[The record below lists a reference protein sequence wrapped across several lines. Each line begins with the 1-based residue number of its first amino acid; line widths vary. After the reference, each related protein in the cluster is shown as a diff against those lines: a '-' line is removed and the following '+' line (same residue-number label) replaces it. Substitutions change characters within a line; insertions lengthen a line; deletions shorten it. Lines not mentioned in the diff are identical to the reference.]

1 MQNPIEIKAKT
12 LEEALIQASIALNC
26 PIINLQYEVIQT
38 PSKGFLNIGKKEAI
52 ILVGVKES
60 VKEVK
65 EESVK
70 ETNTKENHQN
80 NIEEK
85 KQKLETET
93 PQEEIITPKPPKK
106 NLKEE
111 SHNGDKLHEIKQE
124 LKDLFSHLPYKINK
138 IITPKP
144 PKKNLK
150 EESHNGDKLHE
161 IKQELKDLFSHL
173 PYKINKVEVSFY
185 EPGVLLINIDGED
198 SALLIG
204 EKGYRYKALSY
215 LLFNWIHPTYGYS
228 IRLEISTFL
237 QNQEKVM
244 EAQLQSVIMT
254 VHEVG
259 KGQMKAPD
267 GVLTYIALKK
277 LRKAFPNKYVSI
289 KTNLNDEKYIVI
301 NDFNNE

>member
-1 MQNPIEIKAKT
+1 MQNFIEIKAKT

-38 PSKGFLNIGKKEAI
+38 PSKGFLSIGKKEAI
-52 ILVGVKES
+52 ILAGVKES

-93 PQEEIITPKPPKK
+93 PQEEKITPKPPKK
-106 NLKEE
+106 NPKEE
-111 SHNGDKLHEIKQE
+111 SH
-124 LKDLFSHLPYKINK
+124 S
-138 IITPKP
+138 
-144 PKKNLK
+144 
-150 EESHNGDKLHE
+150 GDKLHE

-173 PYKINKVEVSFY
+173 PYKINKVEVSLY
-185 EPGVLLINIDGED
+185 EPGVLLIDIDGED

-215 LLFNWIHPTYGYS
+215 LLFNWIHPTYGYN

-244 EAQLQSVIMT
+244 EAQLQSTIMT

-267 GVLTYIALKK
+267 GVLTYIVLKK

>member
-52 ILVGVKES
+52 ILAGIKES
-60 VKEVK
+60 VKEIK

-70 ETNTKENHQN
+70 ETSTKEIHQN
-80 NIEEK
+80 AEEK
-85 KQKLETET
+85 KQNLEIET

-111 SHNGDKLHEIKQE
+111 SHNE
-124 LKDLFSHLPYKINK
+124 
-138 IITPKP
+138 
-144 PKKNLK
+144 
-150 EESHNGDKLHE
+150 DKLHE

-185 EPGVLLINIDGED
+185 EPGVLLIDIDGED

-215 LLFNWIHPTYGYS
+215 LLFNWIHPAYGYN

-244 EAQLQSVIMT
+244 EAQLQSTIMT

-267 GVLTYIALKK
+267 GVLIYIALKK

>member
-1 MQNPIEIKAKT
+1 MQNFIEIKAKT

-38 PSKGFLNIGKKEAI
+38 PSKGFLSIGKKEAI
-52 ILVGVKES
+52 ILAGVKES

-70 ETNTKENHQN
+70 ETNTKEIHQN
-80 NIEEK
+80 AEEK
-85 KQKLETET
+85 KQNLETKT

-106 NLKEE
+106 NPKEE
-111 SHNGDKLHEIKQE
+111 SHNE
-124 LKDLFSHLPYKINK
+124 
-138 IITPKP
+138 
-144 PKKNLK
+144 
-150 EESHNGDKLHE
+150 DKLHE

-173 PYKINKVEVSFY
+173 PYKINKVEVSLY
-185 EPGVLLINIDGED
+185 EPGVLLIDIDGED

-215 LLFNWIHPTYGYS
+215 LLFNWIHPAYGYS

-244 EAQLQSVIMT
+244 GTQLQSTIMT

-301 NDFNNE
+301 NDFNHNE

>member
-1 MQNPIEIKAKT
+1 MQNFIEIKAKT

-38 PSKGFLNIGKKEAI
+38 PSKGFLSIGKKEAI
-52 ILVGVKES
+52 ILAGVKES
-60 VKEVK
+60 VKETK

-70 ETNTKENHQN
+70 ETNTKEIHQSA
-80 NIEEK
+80 EEK
-85 KQKLETET
+85 KQSLETET

-106 NLKEE
+106 N
-111 SHNGDKLHEIKQE
+111 
-124 LKDLFSHLPYKINK
+124 P
-138 IITPKP
+138 
-144 PKKNLK
+144 K

-173 PYKINKVEVSFY
+173 PYKINKVEVSLY
-185 EPGVLLINIDGED
+185 EPGVLLIDIDGED

-215 LLFNWIHPTYGYS
+215 LLFNWIHPAYGYS

-244 EAQLQSVIMT
+244 EAQLQSTIMT

>member
-1 MQNPIEIKAKT
+1 MQNFIEIKAKT

-38 PSKGFLNIGKKEAI
+38 PSKGFLSIGKKEAI
-52 ILVGVKES
+52 ILAGVKES

-93 PQEEIITPKPPKK
+93 PQEERITPKPPKK
-106 NLKEE
+106 N
-111 SHNGDKLHEIKQE
+111 
-124 LKDLFSHLPYKINK
+124 P
-138 IITPKP
+138 
-144 PKKNLK
+144 K

-173 PYKINKVEVSFY
+173 PYKINKVEVSLY
-185 EPGVLLINIDGED
+185 EPGVLLIDIDGED

-215 LLFNWIHPTYGYS
+215 LLFNWIHPAYGYS

-244 EAQLQSVIMT
+244 EAQLQSTIMT

>member
-52 ILVGVKES
+52 ILAGVKES
-60 VKEVK
+60 VKEIK

-70 ETNTKENHQN
+70 ETNTKEIHQSA
-80 NIEEK
+80 EEK
-85 KQKLETET
+85 KQNLEIET
-93 PQEEIITPKPPKK
+93 PQEEITTPKPPKK
-106 NLKEE
+106 NLKEG
-111 SHNGDKLHEIKQE
+111 SHNGDKLHEIEQE
-124 LKDLFSHLPYKINK
+124 L
-138 IITPKP
+138 
-144 PKKNLK
+144 
-150 EESHNGDKLHE
+150 E
-161 IKQELKDLFSHL
+161 DLFSHL
-173 PYKINKVEVSFY
+173 PYKINKVEVSLY
-185 EPGVLLINIDGED
+185 EPGVLLIDIDGED

-215 LLFNWIHPTYGYS
+215 LLFNWIHPAYGYN

-244 EAQLQSVIMT
+244 DTQLQNTIMT

-301 NDFNNE
+301 NDFNHNE

>member
-1 MQNPIEIKAKT
+1 MQNFIEIKAKT

-38 PSKGFLNIGKKEAI
+38 PSKGFLSIGKKEAI
-52 ILVGVKES
+52 ILAGVKES

-80 NIEEK
+80 HQNAEEK

-93 PQEEIITPKPPKK
+93 PQEEKITPKPPKK
-106 NLKEE
+106 N
-111 SHNGDKLHEIKQE
+111 
-124 LKDLFSHLPYKINK
+124 P
-138 IITPKP
+138 
-144 PKKNLK
+144 K

-173 PYKINKVEVSFY
+173 PYKINKVEVSLY
-185 EPGVLLINIDGED
+185 EPGVLLIDIDGED

-215 LLFNWIHPTYGYS
+215 LLFNWIHPAYGYN
-228 IRLEISTFL
+228 ICLEISTFL

-244 EAQLQSVIMT
+244 DTQLQSTIMT

-267 GVLTYIALKK
+267 GVLTYIALKR

>member
-52 ILVGVKES
+52 ILASVKES
-60 VKEVK
+60 VKEI
-65 EESVK
+65 
-70 ETNTKENHQN
+70 HQN
-80 NIEEK
+80 AEEK
-85 KQKLETET
+85 QSLGIKT
-93 PQEEIITPKPPKK
+93 PQEERITPKPPKK
-106 NLKEE
+106 TLKEE
-111 SHNGDKLHEIKQE
+111 SHNGDKLHEIKQ
-124 LKDLFSHLPYKINK
+124 K
-138 IITPKP
+138 
-144 PKKNLK
+144 
-150 EESHNGDKLHE
+150 
-161 IKQELKDLFSHL
+161 LKDLFSHL
-173 PYKINKVEVSFY
+173 PYKINKVEVSLY
-185 EPGVLLINIDGED
+185 EPGVLLIDIDGED

-215 LLFNWIHPTYGYS
+215 LLFNWIHPAYGYS

-244 EAQLQSVIMT
+244 EAQLQSTIMT

>member
-1 MQNPIEIKAKT
+1 MQNFIEIKAKT

-38 PSKGFLNIGKKEAI
+38 PSKGFLSIGKKEAI
-52 ILVGVKES
+52 ILAGVKES

-80 NIEEK
+80 HQNNIEEK

-93 PQEEIITPKPPKK
+93 PQEERITPKPSKK
-106 NLKEE
+106 N
-111 SHNGDKLHEIKQE
+111 
-124 LKDLFSHLPYKINK
+124 P
-138 IITPKP
+138 
-144 PKKNLK
+144 K

-173 PYKINKVEVSFY
+173 PYKINKVEVSLY

>member
-38 PSKGFLNIGKKEAI
+38 PSKGFLSIGKKEAI

-70 ETNTKENHQN
+70 EANTKEIHQN
-80 NIEEK
+80 AEEK
-85 KQKLETET
+85 KQKLETKT
-93 PQEEIITPKPPKK
+93 PQEETITPKSPKK

-111 SHNGDKLHEIKQE
+111 SHNE
-124 LKDLFSHLPYKINK
+124 
-138 IITPKP
+138 
-144 PKKNLK
+144 
-150 EESHNGDKLHE
+150 DKLHE

-173 PYKINKVEVSFY
+173 PYKINKVEVSLY
-185 EPGVLLINIDGED
+185 EPGVLLIDIDGED

-215 LLFNWIHPTYGYS
+215 LLFNWIHPAYGYN

-244 EAQLQSVIMT
+244 EAQLQSTIMT

>member
-52 ILVGVKES
+52 ILAGVKES

-70 ETNTKENHQN
+70 ENHQNHQN

-93 PQEEIITPKPPKK
+93 PQEER
-106 NLKEE
+106 
-111 SHNGDKLHEIKQE
+111 
-124 LKDLFSHLPYKINK
+124 
-138 IITPKP
+138 ITPKP

-173 PYKINKVEVSFY
+173 PYKINKVEVSLY

>member
-1 MQNPIEIKAKT
+1 MQNFIEIKAKT

-38 PSKGFLNIGKKEAI
+38 PSKGFLSIGKKEAI
-52 ILVGVKES
+52 ILAGVKES

-70 ETNTKENHQN
+70 ETNTKEIHQST
-80 NIEEK
+80 EEK
-85 KQKLETET
+85 KQNLETET
-93 PQEEIITPKPPKK
+93 PQEEKITPKPSKK
-106 NLKEE
+106 NPKEE
-111 SHNGDKLHEIKQE
+111 SH
-124 LKDLFSHLPYKINK
+124 S
-138 IITPKP
+138 
-144 PKKNLK
+144 
-150 EESHNGDKLHE
+150 GDKLHE

-185 EPGVLLINIDGED
+185 EPGVLLIDIDGED

-244 EAQLQSVIMT
+244 ETQLQSTIMT

>member
-38 PSKGFLNIGKKEAI
+38 PSKGFLSIGKKEAI
-52 ILVGVKES
+52 ILAGVKES

-70 ETNTKENHQN
+70 ETHTKEIHQSA
-80 NIEEK
+80 EEK
-85 KQKLETET
+85 KQKLETKT

-138 IITPKP
+138 
-144 PKKNLK
+144 
-150 EESHNGDKLHE
+150 
-161 IKQELKDLFSHL
+161 
-173 PYKINKVEVSFY
+173 VEVSLY

>member
-1 MQNPIEIKAKT
+1 MQNFIEIKAKT

-52 ILVGVKES
+52 ILAGVKES

-80 NIEEK
+80 HQNNIEEK

-93 PQEEIITPKPPKK
+93 PQEEK
-106 NLKEE
+106 
-111 SHNGDKLHEIKQE
+111 
-124 LKDLFSHLPYKINK
+124 
-138 IITPKP
+138 ITPKP

-173 PYKINKVEVSFY
+173 PYKINKVEVSLY

>member
-38 PSKGFLNIGKKEAI
+38 PSKGFLSIGKKEAI
-52 ILVGVKES
+52 ILAGVKES
-60 VKEVK
+60 VKEVQ

-70 ETNTKENHQN
+70 ETNTKEIHQN
-80 NIEEK
+80 AEEK

-111 SHNGDKLHEIKQE
+111 SHNE
-124 LKDLFSHLPYKINK
+124 
-138 IITPKP
+138 
-144 PKKNLK
+144 
-150 EESHNGDKLHE
+150 DKLHE

-173 PYKINKVEVSFY
+173 PYKINKVEVSLY
-185 EPGVLLINIDGED
+185 EPGVLLIDIDGED

>member
-1 MQNPIEIKAKT
+1 MQNFIEIKAKT

-38 PSKGFLNIGKKEAI
+38 PSKGFLSIGKKEAI
-52 ILVGVKES
+52 ILAGVKES
-60 VKEVK
+60 VKEIK

-70 ETNTKENHQN
+70 ETSTKETHQSAK
-80 NIEEK
+80 EK
-85 KQKLETET
+85 KQNSEIET

-138 IITPKP
+138 
-144 PKKNLK
+144 
-150 EESHNGDKLHE
+150 
-161 IKQELKDLFSHL
+161 
-173 PYKINKVEVSFY
+173 VEVSLY
-185 EPGVLLINIDGED
+185 EPGVLLIDIDGED

-215 LLFNWIHPTYGYS
+215 LLFNWIHPAYGYS

-244 EAQLQSVIMT
+244 DTQLQSTIMT

>member
-1 MQNPIEIKAKT
+1 MQNFIEIKAKT

-52 ILVGVKES
+52 ILASVKES
-60 VKEVK
+60 VKAVK

-70 ETNTKENHQN
+70 ETHTKEIHQSA
-80 NIEEK
+80 EEK
-85 KQKLETET
+85 KQKLETKT

-138 IITPKP
+138 
-144 PKKNLK
+144 
-150 EESHNGDKLHE
+150 
-161 IKQELKDLFSHL
+161 
-173 PYKINKVEVSFY
+173 VEVSLY
-185 EPGVLLINIDGED
+185 EPGVLLIDIDGED

-215 LLFNWIHPTYGYS
+215 LLFNWIHPAYGYS

-244 EAQLQSVIMT
+244 EVQLQSVIMT

-277 LRKAFPNKYVSI
+277 LQKAFPNKYVSI

>member
-1 MQNPIEIKAKT
+1 MQNFIEIKAKT

-38 PSKGFLNIGKKEAI
+38 PSKGFLSIGKKEAI
-52 ILVGVKES
+52 ILAGVKES

-70 ETNTKENHQN
+70 ETNTKEIHQSA
-80 NIEEK
+80 EEK

-106 NLKEE
+106 NPKEE
-111 SHNGDKLHEIKQE
+111 SH
-124 LKDLFSHLPYKINK
+124 S
-138 IITPKP
+138 
-144 PKKNLK
+144 
-150 EESHNGDKLHE
+150 GDKLHE

-173 PYKINKVEVSFY
+173 PYKINKVEVSLY
-185 EPGVLLINIDGED
+185 EPGVLLIDIDGED

-244 EAQLQSVIMT
+244 DTQLQSVIMT

>member
-38 PSKGFLNIGKKEAI
+38 PSKGFLSIGKKEAI
-52 ILVGVKES
+52 ILAGVKES
-60 VKEVK
+60 VKEVQ

-70 ETNTKENHQN
+70 ETNTKEIHQSA
-80 NIEEK
+80 EEK

-93 PQEEIITPKPPKK
+93 PQEEIITPKLSKK
-106 NLKEE
+106 NPKEE
-111 SHNGDKLHEIKQE
+111 SH
-124 LKDLFSHLPYKINK
+124 S
-138 IITPKP
+138 
-144 PKKNLK
+144 
-150 EESHNGDKLHE
+150 GDKLHE

-173 PYKINKVEVSFY
+173 PYKINKVEVSLY
-185 EPGVLLINIDGED
+185 EPGVLLIDIDGED

-215 LLFNWIHPTYGYS
+215 LLFNWIHPAYGYS

-244 EAQLQSVIMT
+244 EVQLQSTIMT

>member
-1 MQNPIEIKAKT
+1 MQNFIEIKAKT

-52 ILVGVKES
+52 ILAGVKES
-60 VKEVK
+60 VKEIQEESVK
-65 EESVK
+65 EIQEESVKEIQEESVK
-70 ETNTKENHQN
+70 ETSTKEIHQSA
-80 NIEEK
+80 EEK
-85 KQKLETET
+85 KQNLEIET
-93 PQEEIITPKPPKK
+93 PQEEIT
-106 NLKEE
+106 
-111 SHNGDKLHEIKQE
+111 
-124 LKDLFSHLPYKINK
+124 
-138 IITPKP
+138 TPKP

-173 PYKINKVEVSFY
+173 PYKINKVEVSLY
-185 EPGVLLINIDGED
+185 EPGVLLIDIDGED

-215 LLFNWIHPTYGYS
+215 LLFNWIHPAYGYN

-244 EAQLQSVIMT
+244 EVQLQSTIMT

>member
-1 MQNPIEIKAKT
+1 MQNFIEIKAKT

-52 ILVGVKES
+52 ILAGVKES
-60 VKEVK
+60 VKEIK
-65 EESVK
+65 EESAK
-70 ETNTKENHQN
+70 ETNTKEIHQSA
-80 NIEEK
+80 EEK
-85 KQKLETET
+85 KQNLETKT
-93 PQEEIITPKPPKK
+93 PQEEITTPKPPKK
-106 NLKEE
+106 N
-111 SHNGDKLHEIKQE
+111 
-124 LKDLFSHLPYKINK
+124 F
-138 IITPKP
+138 
-144 PKKNLK
+144 K

-173 PYKINKVEVSFY
+173 PYKINKVEVSLY
-185 EPGVLLINIDGED
+185 EPGVLLIDIDGED

-215 LLFNWIHPTYGYS
+215 LLFDWIHPAYGYN

-244 EAQLQSVIMT
+244 DTQLQNTIMT

-301 NDFNNE
+301 NDFNHNE

>member
-52 ILVGVKES
+52 ILAGVKES
-60 VKEVK
+60 VKEIK
-65 EESVK
+65 EESTK
-70 ETNTKENHQN
+70 ETNTKKTHQSA
-80 NIEEK
+80 EEK
-85 KQKLETET
+85 KQNLETKT
-93 PQEEIITPKPPKK
+93 PQEEITTPKPPKK

-111 SHNGDKLHEIKQE
+111 SHNGDKLHEIE
-124 LKDLFSHLPYKINK
+124 
-138 IITPKP
+138 
-144 PKKNLK
+144 
-150 EESHNGDKLHE
+150 
-161 IKQELKDLFSHL
+161 QELKDLFSHL
-173 PYKINKVEVSFY
+173 PYKINKVEVSLY
-185 EPGVLLINIDGED
+185 EPGVLLIDIDGED

-215 LLFNWIHPTYGYS
+215 LLFNWIHPAYGYN

-244 EAQLQSVIMT
+244 DTQLQNTIMT

>member
-1 MQNPIEIKAKT
+1 MQNFIEIKAKT

-38 PSKGFLNIGKKEAI
+38 PSKGFLSIGKKEAI
-52 ILVGVKES
+52 ILAGVKES

-93 PQEEIITPKPPKK
+93 PQEEKITPKPPKK

-111 SHNGDKLHEIKQE
+111 SHGE
-124 LKDLFSHLPYKINK
+124 
-138 IITPKP
+138 
-144 PKKNLK
+144 
-150 EESHNGDKLHE
+150 DKLHE

-173 PYKINKVEVSFY
+173 PYKINKVEVSLY
-185 EPGVLLINIDGED
+185 EPGVLLIDIDGED

-204 EKGYRYKALSY
+204 EKGYRHKALSY
-215 LLFNWIHPTYGYS
+215 LLFNWIHHAYGYS

-244 EAQLQSVIMT
+244 EAQLQSMIMT

>member
-1 MQNPIEIKAKT
+1 MQNLIEIKAKT

-52 ILVGVKES
+52 ILAGVKES

-70 ETNTKENHQN
+70 ETNTKEIHQSA
-80 NIEEK
+80 EEK
-85 KQKLETET
+85 KQKSETKT

-138 IITPKP
+138 
-144 PKKNLK
+144 
-150 EESHNGDKLHE
+150 
-161 IKQELKDLFSHL
+161 
-173 PYKINKVEVSFY
+173 VEVSLY
-185 EPGVLLINIDGED
+185 EPGVLLIDIDGED

-215 LLFNWIHPTYGYS
+215 LLFNWIHPAYGYN

-244 EAQLQSVIMT
+244 EVQLQSTIMT

>member
-1 MQNPIEIKAKT
+1 MQNFIEIKAKT

-38 PSKGFLNIGKKEAI
+38 PSKGFLSIGKKEAI
-52 ILVGVKES
+52 ILAGVKES
-60 VKEVK
+60 VKEVQ

-70 ETNTKENHQN
+70 ETNTKEIHQSV
-80 NIEEK
+80 EEK
-85 KQKLETET
+85 KQKLEIET

-106 NLKEE
+106 N
-111 SHNGDKLHEIKQE
+111 
-124 LKDLFSHLPYKINK
+124 P
-138 IITPKP
+138 
-144 PKKNLK
+144 K

-173 PYKINKVEVSFY
+173 PYKINKVEVSLY
-185 EPGVLLINIDGED
+185 EPGVLLIDIDGED

-215 LLFNWIHPTYGYS
+215 LLFNWIHPAYGYN

-244 EAQLQSVIMT
+244 DTQLQSTIMT

-301 NDFNNE
+301 NDFNHE

>member
-1 MQNPIEIKAKT
+1 MQNFIEIKAKT

-38 PSKGFLNIGKKEAI
+38 PSKGFLSIGKKEAI
-52 ILVGVKES
+52 ILAGVKES

-70 ETNTKENHQN
+70 ETNTKEIHQNHQN

-93 PQEEIITPKPPKK
+93 PQEEIITPKLSKK
-106 NLKEE
+106 N
-111 SHNGDKLHEIKQE
+111 
-124 LKDLFSHLPYKINK
+124 P
-138 IITPKP
+138 
-144 PKKNLK
+144 K

-173 PYKINKVEVSFY
+173 PYKINKVEVSLY
-185 EPGVLLINIDGED
+185 EPGVLLIDIDGED

-215 LLFNWIHPTYGYS
+215 LLFNWIHPAYGYN

-244 EAQLQSVIMT
+244 EAQLQSTIMT
-254 VHEVG
+254 VHEVS

>member
-38 PSKGFLNIGKKEAI
+38 PSKGFLSIGKKEAI
-52 ILVGVKES
+52 ILAGVKES

-85 KQKLETET
+85 KQLETET
-93 PQEEIITPKPPKK
+93 PQEERITPKPPKK
-106 NLKEE
+106 NLKEG
-111 SHNGDKLHEIKQE
+111 SHNE
-124 LKDLFSHLPYKINK
+124 
-138 IITPKP
+138 
-144 PKKNLK
+144 
-150 EESHNGDKLHE
+150 DKLHE

-185 EPGVLLINIDGED
+185 EPGVLLIDIDGED

-215 LLFNWIHPTYGYS
+215 LLFNWIHPAYGYS

-244 EAQLQSVIMT
+244 EAQLQSAIMT

>member
-52 ILVGVKES
+52 ILASVKES

-70 ETNTKENHQN
+70 ETNTKEIHQSA
-80 NIEEK
+80 EEK

-93 PQEEIITPKPPKK
+93 PQEEKITPKP
-106 NLKEE
+106 
-111 SHNGDKLHEIKQE
+111 H
-124 LKDLFSHLPYKINK
+124 
-138 IITPKP
+138 
-144 PKKNLK
+144 KKNLK

-173 PYKINKVEVSFY
+173 PYKINKVEVSLY

-215 LLFNWIHPTYGYS
+215 LLFNWIHPAYGYS

>member
-1 MQNPIEIKAKT
+1 MQNFIEIKAKT

-38 PSKGFLNIGKKEAI
+38 PSKGFLSIGKKEAI
-52 ILVGVKES
+52 ILAGVKES
-60 VKEVK
+60 VKEIK

-70 ETNTKENHQN
+70 ETNTKEIHQSA
-80 NIEEK
+80 EEK
-85 KQKLETET
+85 KQNLETKT
-93 PQEEIITPKPPKK
+93 PQKEIITPKPPKK
-106 NLKEE
+106 N
-111 SHNGDKLHEIKQE
+111 H
-124 LKDLFSHLPYKINK
+124 
-138 IITPKP
+138 
-144 PKKNLK
+144 K

-173 PYKINKVEVSFY
+173 PYKINKVEVSLY
-185 EPGVLLINIDGED
+185 EPGVLLIDIDGED

-215 LLFNWIHPTYGYS
+215 LLFNWIHPAYGYN

-244 EAQLQSVIMT
+244 EAQLQSTIMT

>member
-1 MQNPIEIKAKT
+1 MQNFIEIKAKT

-26 PIINLQYEVIQT
+26 PIINLQYKVIQT
-38 PSKGFLNIGKKEAI
+38 PSKGFLSIGKKEAI
-52 ILVGVKES
+52 ILAGVKES
-60 VKEVK
+60 VKEVQ

-70 ETNTKENHQN
+70 ETNTKEIHQSA
-80 NIEEK
+80 EEK

-93 PQEEIITPKPPKK
+93 PQEER
-106 NLKEE
+106 
-111 SHNGDKLHEIKQE
+111 
-124 LKDLFSHLPYKINK
+124 
-138 IITPKP
+138 ITPKP

-173 PYKINKVEVSFY
+173 PYKINKVEVSLY
-185 EPGVLLINIDGED
+185 EPGVLLIDIDGED

-215 LLFNWIHPTYGYS
+215 LLFNWIHPAYGYS

-244 EAQLQSVIMT
+244 DTQLQSVIMT

>member
-1 MQNPIEIKAKT
+1 MQNFIEIKAKT

-52 ILVGVKES
+52 ILAGVKES
-60 VKEVK
+60 VKEIK

-70 ETNTKENHQN
+70 ETNTKEIHQN
-80 NIEEK
+80 AEEK
-85 KQKLETET
+85 KQKLETKT

-138 IITPKP
+138 
-144 PKKNLK
+144 
-150 EESHNGDKLHE
+150 
-161 IKQELKDLFSHL
+161 
-173 PYKINKVEVSFY
+173 VEVSLY
-185 EPGVLLINIDGED
+185 EPGVLLIDIDGED

-244 EAQLQSVIMT
+244 EAQLQSTIMT

>member
-38 PSKGFLNIGKKEAI
+38 PSKGFLSIGKKEAI
-52 ILVGVKES
+52 ILAGVKES

-80 NIEEK
+80 HQNNIEEK
-85 KQKLETET
+85 KQSLETET

-111 SHNGDKLHEIKQE
+111 SH
-124 LKDLFSHLPYKINK
+124 S
-138 IITPKP
+138 
-144 PKKNLK
+144 
-150 EESHNGDKLHE
+150 GDKLHE

-173 PYKINKVEVSFY
+173 PYKINKVEVSLY
-185 EPGVLLINIDGED
+185 EPGVLLIDIDGED

-215 LLFNWIHPTYGYS
+215 LLFNWIHPAYGYS

-244 EAQLQSVIMT
+244 EAQLQSTIMT

>member
-1 MQNPIEIKAKT
+1 MQNFIEIKAKT

-52 ILVGVKES
+52 ILAGVKES
-60 VKEVK
+60 VKEIQ

-70 ETNTKENHQN
+70 ETNTKEIHQSAK
-80 NIEEK
+80 EK
-85 KQKLETET
+85 KQNSEIET
-93 PQEEIITPKPPKK
+93 PQEEITTPKPPKK
-106 NLKEE
+106 NLKEG
-111 SHNGDKLHEIKQE
+111 SHNGDKLHEIE
-124 LKDLFSHLPYKINK
+124 
-138 IITPKP
+138 
-144 PKKNLK
+144 
-150 EESHNGDKLHE
+150 
-161 IKQELKDLFSHL
+161 QELKDLFSHL
-173 PYKINKVEVSFY
+173 PYKINKVEVSLY
-185 EPGVLLINIDGED
+185 EPGVLLIDIDGED

-215 LLFNWIHPTYGYS
+215 LLFNWIHPAYGYN

-244 EAQLQSVIMT
+244 DTQLQNTIMT

-267 GVLTYIALKK
+267 DVLTYIALKK

>member
-1 MQNPIEIKAKT
+1 MQNFIEIKAKT

-38 PSKGFLNIGKKEAI
+38 PSKGFLSIGKKEAI
-52 ILVGVKES
+52 ILASVKES

-70 ETNTKENHQN
+70 EIDTKEIHQN
-80 NIEEK
+80 AEEK

-93 PQEEIITPKPPKK
+93 PQEERITPK
-106 NLKEE
+106 L
-111 SHNGDKLHEIKQE
+111 
-124 LKDLFSHLPYKINK
+124 
-138 IITPKP
+138 

-173 PYKINKVEVSFY
+173 PYKINKVEVSLY
-185 EPGVLLINIDGED
+185 EPGVLLIDIDGED

-215 LLFNWIHPTYGYS
+215 LLFNWIHPAYGYS
-228 IRLEISTFL
+228 ICLEISTFL

>member
-1 MQNPIEIKAKT
+1 MQNFIEVKAKT

-38 PSKGFLNIGKKEAI
+38 PSKGFLSIGKKEAI
-52 ILVGVKES
+52 ILAGVKES
-60 VKEVK
+60 VKEVQ

-70 ETNTKENHQN
+70 ETSTKEIHQSA
-80 NIEEK
+80 EEK
-85 KQKLETET
+85 KQNSEIET
-93 PQEEIITPKPPKK
+93 PQEKITTPKPPKK

-111 SHNGDKLHEIKQE
+111 SHNGDKLHEIE
-124 LKDLFSHLPYKINK
+124 
-138 IITPKP
+138 
-144 PKKNLK
+144 
-150 EESHNGDKLHE
+150 
-161 IKQELKDLFSHL
+161 QELKDLFSHL
-173 PYKINKVEVSFY
+173 PYKINKVEVSLY
-185 EPGVLLINIDGED
+185 ELGVLLIDIDGED

-215 LLFNWIHPTYGYS
+215 LLFNWIHPAYGYN

-244 EAQLQSVIMT
+244 DTQLQNTIMT

-277 LRKAFPNKYVSI
+277 LRKAFPNKYISI

>member
-52 ILVGVKES
+52 ILAGVKES
-60 VKEVK
+60 VKAVK

-70 ETNTKENHQN
+70 ETNTKEIHQSA
-80 NIEEK
+80 EEK
-85 KQKLETET
+85 KQKLETKT

-111 SHNGDKLHEIKQE
+111 SHNE
-124 LKDLFSHLPYKINK
+124 
-138 IITPKP
+138 
-144 PKKNLK
+144 
-150 EESHNGDKLHE
+150 DKLHE

-173 PYKINKVEVSFY
+173 PYKINKVEVSLY

-215 LLFNWIHPTYGYS
+215 LLFNWIHPAYGYS

-244 EAQLQSVIMT
+244 EAQLQSTIMT

>member
-1 MQNPIEIKAKT
+1 MQNFIEIKART

-38 PSKGFLNIGKKEAI
+38 PSKGFLSIGKKEAI
-52 ILVGVKES
+52 ILASVKES

-85 KQKLETET
+85 KQLETET
-93 PQEEIITPKPPKK
+93 PQEERITPKPPKK
-106 NLKEE
+106 
-111 SHNGDKLHEIKQE
+111 
-124 LKDLFSHLPYKINK
+124 
-138 IITPKP
+138 T
-144 PKKNLK
+144 LK

-173 PYKINKVEVSFY
+173 PYKINKVEVSLY
-185 EPGVLLINIDGED
+185 EPGVLLIDIDGED

-244 EAQLQSVIMT
+244 EAQLQSTIMT